1 MDLTIQE
8 EKGSSD
14 ADDTGNLVPDS
25 ITSLLLNPQ
34 FINMMK
40 ESLLPSL
47 VDGVKQSFSAHAELT
62 NSEQITFTG
71 NSAGSTSGDNQPSS
85 ASGSKK
91 VRHFPELPLGQQMV

>member
-8 EKGSSD
+8 EKDLLD

-34 FINMMK
+34 FITMMK

-47 VDGVKQSFSAHAELT
+47 VDGVKQSFSAHTETT
-62 NSEQITFTG
+62 NSEQATFTG
-71 NSAGSTSGDNQPSS
+71 NSAGSTSGDNH
-85 ASGSKK
+85 AA
-91 VRHFPELPLGQQMV
+91 